1 MELKLILT
9 PDQRVLSSKP
19 ITSLTPNQIFVFGS
33 NLLGKHNGGAAK
45 LAKDKFYAKYGVGIG
60 PTGQSYAI
68 PTKSNFET
76 SLTLNV
82 INIYVSEFCLYA
94 KQHPGNEFL
103 VTEIGCGLAG
113 YKPEDIAPMFIP
125 AVALPNVHM
134 SMRFWTII
142 AEKIFHAL

>member
-1 MELKLILT
+1 MDLKLILT
-9 PDQRVLSSKP
+9 PDQRVLSETP
-19 ITSLTPNQIFVFGS
+19 ITRLKPNQIFVFGS
-33 NLLGKHNGGAAK
+33 NLLGKHAGGAAR
-45 LAKDKFYAKYGVGIG
+45 LAKDKFYAKEGVGIG
-60 PTGQSYAI
+60 PMGMSYAI

-76 SLTLNV
+76 TLSLNI

-94 KQHPGNEFL
+94 KQHPNDEFL

-113 YKPEDIAPMFIP
+113 CKPQDIAPMFIP
-125 AVALPNVHM
+125 AIALPNVHM